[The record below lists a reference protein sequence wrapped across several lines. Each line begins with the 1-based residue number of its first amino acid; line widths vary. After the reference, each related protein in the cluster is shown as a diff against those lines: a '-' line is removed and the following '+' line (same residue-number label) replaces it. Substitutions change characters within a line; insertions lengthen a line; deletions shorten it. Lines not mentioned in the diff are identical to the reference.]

1 LAREENH
8 VKDNDLSLSSLLS
21 RSEHQVRRVDSHVLA
36 SRNREPV
43 GNSIGPN
50 NKQKH

>member
-8 VKDNDLSLSSLLS
+8 VKDNDLSLSSLVS
-21 RSEHQVRRVDSHVLA
+21 RSERHEVTRVDSHVLA

-43 GNSIGPN
+43 G
-50 NKQKH
+50 Q